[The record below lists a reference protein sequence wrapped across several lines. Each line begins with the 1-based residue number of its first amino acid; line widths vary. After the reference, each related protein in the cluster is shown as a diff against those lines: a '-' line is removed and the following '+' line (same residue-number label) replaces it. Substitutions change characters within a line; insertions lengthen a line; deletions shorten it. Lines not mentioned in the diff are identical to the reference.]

1 MTGEAVLKIEKLSF
15 AYEKTNVLKD
25 ITFEGN
31 LGEILVIAGPNGSG
45 KTTLIKLMFDLLNRK
60 KGEILVKNESSCN
73 IAAKNQM
80 FYLSSENILPAF
92 LSGDEYVRMMCRL
105 YDVTVDEKLYER
117 LIQYY
122 AMEHRIQNL
131 IENYSHGMVK
141 KIQLITAFLLQ
152 RDITVV
158 DETLNGIDIEAK
170 EASKILL
177 RKLAEKGKLVMI
189 CTHDLELAEQI
200 GDRAVLLYKGMMK
213 SILDMRKEKVSLT
226 EVFKQL
232 VGFRESDYEI

>member
-1 MTGEAVLKIEKLSF
+1 MANIVEFK
-15 AYEKTNVLKD
+15 NVYKSYGDKD
-25 ITFEGN
+25 ILKGIDLN
-31 LGEILVIAGPNGSG
+31 IPKGKIVGLLGPNGSG

-60 KGEILVKNESSCN
+60 NGEILVKNESSCN